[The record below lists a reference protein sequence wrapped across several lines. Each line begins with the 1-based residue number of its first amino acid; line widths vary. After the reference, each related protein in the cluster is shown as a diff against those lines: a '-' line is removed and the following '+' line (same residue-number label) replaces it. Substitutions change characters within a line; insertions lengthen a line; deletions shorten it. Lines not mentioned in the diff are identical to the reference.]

1 MGIIGHVYCG
11 PWLFGRRNVALELL
25 RQGLATASHA
35 GLTGL
40 STQNQNQNQN
50 QGTGDDLN
58 DRPGHANQNQGTGDD
73 LNDRTGHTNQ
83 NQGAG
88 DDQND
93 RPGHTNQNQGAGDD
107 VREGPAH
114 PNQNQG
120 AAAWFRDDR
129 AYLKRCVAAEE
140 YARRRQRGVWGG
152 TETPRLRMREAG
164 ERLVEWLRRRLGR

>member
-1 MGIIGHVYCG
+1 VSSDRSDTGIVGHVYCG

-40 STQNQNQNQN
+40 SIQNQVHA
-50 QGTGDDLN
+50 TGEEL
-58 DRPGHANQNQGTGDD
+58 
-73 LNDRTGHTNQ
+73 
-83 NQGAG
+83 
-88 DDQND
+88 ND
-93 RPGHTNQNQGAGDD
+93 RPGHTNQTQSASDD
-107 VREGPAH
+107 VTEGPAH

-129 AYLKRCVAAEE
+129 AYLKRCVAAED
-140 YARRRQRGVWGG
+140 YARRRQRGVWEE
-152 TETPRLRMREAG
+152 TENPRLRMREAG